1 MKENWSAHHAQYLS
15 FKDGKRYEQASQWR
29 TASQTMYSKQY
40 KNHLTRLQAENMRL
54 MYDEELQLAIETAE
68 AEAELLLRERQL
80 ASLRTMSLPEL
91 RATQVVTETA
101 TAPQEEYAFPVD
113 DYDALRASVAEIV
126 EQINSHSLE

>member
-1 MKENWSAHHAQYLS
+1 MYAQ
-15 FKDGKRYEQASQWR
+15 
-29 TASQTMYSKQY
+29 QY

-68 AEAELLLRERQL
+68 ADAELLLRERQL

-91 RATQVVTETA
+91 RATQVVTETV
-101 TAPQEEYAFPVD
+101 TVTEDEYVFPVD
-113 DYDALRASVAEIV
+113 DDDAPLRASVAEIV